1 MWIKFLS
8 NQNLETLIIQ
18 KWKLLFN
25 HIKIIIKS
33 SLILYCPNTYLLGLI
48 LHFLSL
54 TLVIK
59 ISYLQINK
67 IKITNLLV
75 WEVFNDFIKIIFHG
89 MVKRTSFISNKKN
102 FKNKEN

>member
-18 KWKLLFN
+18 
-25 HIKIIIKS
+25 IK
-33 SLILYCPNTYLLGLI
+33 
-48 LHFLSL
+48 
-54 TLVIK
+54 
-59 ISYLQINK
+59 K